1 MNPSQVDTFLNMR
14 RTFTAPRDLVFR
26 AWTEPK
32 ALEGWFKPM
41 GSRQT
46 KVVSL
51 DLRVGGG
58 YCFEVIGEDGEL
70 SEISGSYLEIERP
83 EKLIFTWHSV
93 YTGEQETLVTL
104 RFVAHGDTTEVV
116 LNHARFVGEQMMTA
130 HQAGWNWMMDQLKI
144 VF

>member
-26 AWTEPK
+26 TWTEPK
-32 ALEGWFKPM
+32 ALEGWFRPM

-46 KVVSL
+46 KVAAL

-58 YCFEVIGEDGEL
+58 YCFEVTGIDGTL
-70 SEISGSYLEIERP
+70 SEISGSYIEIARP
-83 EKLIFTWHSV
+83 EKLVFTWRSP
-93 YTGEQETLVTL
+93 YTEDHETLVTL
-104 RFVAHGDTTEVV
+104 RFVEHGNTTEVV
-116 LNHARFVGEQMMTA
+116 LSHARFIGEQMMTA
-130 HQAGWNWMMDQLKI
+130 HEAGWNWMMEQLKT